1 MNDRDTLGLTHLG
14 IVGAGA
20 MGTGIA
26 HVFALAGMVVS
37 IYDAREQAAQAA
49 KEQIIARLQKRVAD
63 GKMPADKADAAAACL
78 RVATSLQDFADC
90 DVVVEAIVENIDVKA
105 QVFAELEAVT
115 KPSAILASNTSSIP
129 IGQIAANCQHRD
141 RIIGLHFFNPV
152 PLMKLVEVIPG
163 PATRPDIVSLL
174 QDVCHRI
181 GHTPV
186 VVKDMPGFLVNY
198 GGRAYPTEGLAIE
211 HEAVATPAQID
222 AIMRDCFQFRMGP
235 FELMDLTGIDVNYP
249 VTEFIHR
256 CFFAEPRLRSTP
268 THRYMLETRQLG
280 RKTGHGFYS
289 YDKDAAQPS
298 ADAVSSAAPCAQ
310 LVLHES
316 NATLLELF
324 AAVGIKVLASDDGQS
339 PIVIAPLGEDCSAY
353 IARHQLHAQQ
363 ARVVAIDTMGSLAKR
378 VTLMTAP
385 GVAKDIVS
393 ALVSALSA
401 SRKVSLIK
409 DSPGFVGQ
417 RIAAMVA
424 NLGCEM
430 AQTGLAST
438 TDIDHAMRLGLNYPL
453 GPLQLCE
460 SLGVK
465 NVYDILCRLQHL
477 TGDDRYRPSQWLRRR
492 AELQLSIY
500 TSA

>member
-1 MNDRDTLGLTHLG
+1 MNDRDTRSVSHLG
-14 IVGAGA
+14 VVGAGA

-26 HVFALAGMVVS
+26 HVFAQSGLRVS
-37 IYDAREQAAQAA
+37 LYDVSSGAAQAA
-49 KEQIIARLQKRVAD
+49 KEQIVGRLQKRVAD
-63 GKMPADKADAAAACL
+63 GKMPAAQAEAVSACIHVAASVSDLA
-78 RVATSLQDFADC
+78 SC
-90 DVVVEAIVENIDVKA
+90 DLVVEAIVENIEVKA
-105 QVFAELEAVT
+105 RVFAELEAVT
-115 KPSAILASNTSSIP
+115 SPTAILASNTSSIP
-129 IGQIAANCQHRD
+129 IGQIAATCQHRN
-141 RIIGLHFFNPV
+141 RIVGLHFFNPV

-163 PATRPDIVSLL
+163 PETRPEIVQTL
-174 QDVCHRI
+174 QALCQAI

-198 GGRAYPTEGLAIE
+198 GGRAYPTEGLAVE
-211 HEAVATPAQID
+211 HESVATPAQID

-249 VTEFIHR
+249 VTEFIHN

-289 YDKDAAQPS
+289 YDKNQTPPS
-298 ADAVSSAAPCAQ
+298 ADAVSTAAPALQ
-310 LVLHES
+310 VVLHTPHAVLS
-316 NATLLELF
+316 NLF
-324 AAVGIKVLASDDGQS
+324 TEIGVTVVSEDDGCS

-353 IARHQLHAQQ
+353 IARHQLQAQQ
-363 ARVVAIDTMGSLAKR
+363 ARVVAIDTLGSLAIR

-385 GVAKDIVS
+385 GADKAVVES
-393 ALVSALSA
+393 LVSAFSVA
-401 SRKVSLIK
+401 RKVSLIK

-417 RIAAMVA
+417 RIVAMVA

-438 TDIDHAMRLGLNYPL
+438 ADIDHAMRLGLNYPL

-460 SLGVK
+460 SLGVQI
-465 NVYDILCRLQHL
+465 VHTILDTMQKL

>member
-1 MNDRDTLGLTHLG
+1 MIDRDTLGVTRLG

-26 HVFALAGMVVS
+26 HVFALAGMDVS

-49 KEQIIARLQKRVAD
+49 KEQIVARLHKRVAD
-63 GKMPADKADAAAACL
+63 GKLPAEQADAVSACL
-78 RVATSLQDFADC
+78 RVATSLQDFSDC
-90 DVVVEAIVENIDVKA
+90 DLIVEAIVENIDVKA

-115 KPSAILASNTSSIP
+115 RPSAILASNTSSIP

-141 RIIGLHFFNPV
+141 RIVGLHFFNPV

-163 PATRPDIVSLL
+163 PATRSEIVQLL
-174 QDVCHRI
+174 QDLCRHI

-235 FELMDLTGIDVNYP
+235 FELMDLTGVDVNYP

-268 THRYMLETRQLG
+268 THRYMLETGQLG
-280 RKTGHGFYS
+280 RKTGQGFYS
-289 YDKDAAQPS
+289 YDKDHTQPS
-298 ADAVSSAAPCAQ
+298 ADAFSDAAPASHV
-310 LVLHES
+310 VLHAP
-316 NATLLELF
+316 NAVLSELF
-324 AAVGIKVLASDDGQS
+324 TAVGVTVSGEDDGRS

-353 IARHQLHAQQ
+353 IARHQLQAQQ
-363 ARVVAIDTMGSLAKR
+363 ARVVAIDTVGSLAKR
-378 VTLMTAP
+378 MTLMAAP
-385 GVAKDIVS
+385 GADKNTIDAV
-393 ALVSALSA
+393 VSALSA
-401 SRKVSLIK
+401 TRKVTVIK

-417 RIAAMVA
+417 RIVAMVA

-430 AQTGLAST
+430 AQTGLATT

-460 SLGVK
+460 DLGVQK
-465 NVYDILCRLQHL
+465 VYNILSTLQHL

-492 AELQLSIY
+492 AQLQLSIY